1 MDSCFSVPDVAR
13 RWGVS
18 PGAVYSLLR
27 SGKLKGFKAGREWR
41 VANESLR
48 QYELG
53 PPETTEPA
61 PATKEHTLK
70 IY

>member
-1 MDSCFSVPDVAR
+1 MDAYYSVPDVAR
-13 RWGVS
+13 RWGVR

-27 SGKLKGFKAGREWR
+27 SGRLKGFKAGKEWR
-41 VANESLR
+41 VSDESLR

-53 PPETTEPA
+53 PPETAEPA
-61 PATKEHTLK
+61 PATKEPMLK